1 MSEFRV
7 VEANGDAYPPHA
19 QPCRT
24 LRAAMRRRD
33 FYEQLTVV
41 SGENL
46 RLPVGPLRIERRSMV
61 VSAWEPWNV
70 GAARDTNEPRETTLA
85 VSYRTTSRRR
95 SRRSPASSMP
105 ATGRHASRGG
115 WTLSHR

>member
-7 VEANGDAYPPHA
+7 VEANGDPYPPHA

-61 VSAWEPWNV
+61 VSMWEPWNV
-70 GAARDTNEPRETTLA
+70 GAARDTNEPRETT
-85 VSYRTTSRRR
+85 
-95 SRRSPASSMP
+95 
-105 ATGRHASRGG
+105 
-115 WTLSHR
+115 